1 MSRSHLNRLIKKDAA
16 PAVREILRLMGCAA
30 GIYDSCGM
38 LLAGVEAGC
47 ECAEAAVSLEGKVIG
62 KVRGSRAAA
71 PAANLLSFLLEEE
84 IRKKRLV
91 TEALDKDSDIR
102 LLKEM
107 AEKMADAEDLTEVAA
122 CVVDE
127 ATAAIESTGAS
138 VMLINEK
145 TGKLEIVAAFGK
157 KFSPRPVLKPGVGIV
172 GEVILTGR
180 GEIVNDAQSDARFV
194 PGSYKISSLM
204 CEPIVFKEDV
214 IGAIN
219 VSSARPMN
227 YRAADQRLLNL
238 LASQA
243 ASAIVSARKME
254 QLRAEM
260 PLPEAVTA
268 SSEPFSIGLE
278 SGALNIPSE
287 PPATPPPKDAPRSPG
302 DEAKEMGI
310 PESLMDCF
318 GKMQGST
325 LEPGDA
331 CHENMA
337 VLFSDIRSFSEHMG
351 SMNPRQNVD
360 FLTRYVKCIRPV
372 VARYGGFVAQWVGDG
387 QMILFPET
395 KTGVADNALKAAID
409 IQKKV
414 GEFSRVQEDAL
425 RLPVAVGMGLCVGP
439 LTLGVIGFDSG
450 LISTVIG
457 DTVTAASRMERLTK
471 RFGIK
476 VAVSERFVASLK
488 NRSLFTFREIDL
500 VELPG
505 LEKTFSVYEVINAD
519 PDGVR
524 AAKTQCIG
532 AFKDAVEKYR
542 AGEFTQALRMFEK
555 LKSHMPF
562 DRVTDIYLGRCAAFL
577 RNSPPKGWVG
587 VYRLVE

>member
-1 MSRSHLNRLIKKDAA
+1 MSSSHLNRLIKKETA

-30 GIYDSCGM
+30 GIYDTCGM
-38 LLAGVEAGC
+38 LLAGVDAGC

-71 PAANLLSFLLEEE
+71 PAAALMSFLLEEDV
-84 IRKKRLV
+84 RKKRLV
-91 TEALDKDSDIR
+91 TESLDKDSDIR
-102 LLKEM
+102 LLREM
-107 AEKMADAEDLTEVAA
+107 AEKMAGAEDVAEVAS

-138 VMLINEK
+138 VMLVNEK

-194 PGSYKISSLM
+194 PGAYRVSSLI
-204 CEPIVFKEDV
+204 CEPIIFRNEV

-227 YRAADQRLLNL
+227 YKPSDQRLLNL

-243 ASAIVSARKME
+243 ASAIVSARKIE
-254 QLRAEM
+254 QLKAEI
-260 PLPEAVTA
+260 PLPEVVAA
-268 SSEPFSIGLE
+268 SSEPFCIGLE
-278 SGALNIPSE
+278 SGSLNVPSE
-287 PPATPPPKDAPRSPG
+287 PPGPPEDVRGSRG
-302 DEAKEMGI
+302 DSQEMGI

-387 QMILFPET
+387 QMILFPES
-395 KTGVADNALKAAID
+395 KTGAADNALKGAID

-476 VAVSERFVASLK
+476 MAVSERFLAGLK
-488 NRSLFTFREIDL
+488 NRSLFSVREIDL

-505 LEKTFSVYEVINAD
+505 IEKTFSVYEVINAD

-524 AAKTQCIG
+524 AAKTQCLG

-542 AGEFTQALRMFEK
+542 AAEFTQALRMFEK
-555 LKSHMPF
+555 MKSLMPF
-562 DRVTDIYLGRCAAFL
+562 DRVTDVYLGRCAAFL
-577 RNSPPKGWVG
+577 RNPPPKGWVG
-587 VYRLVE
+587 VYRLLE